1 MNKNCVIVIEKQLSR
16 DGFGLVFPR
25 KRSIRAHSGTDS
37 RFAVRQRPL
46 VQQLG
51 GVHGRPVANRARAEV
66 LVLGTVEPE
75 AVCSRARGPYAS
87 VQVQI

>member
-1 MNKNCVIVIEKQLSR
+1 M
-16 DGFGLVFPR
+16 FPR
-25 KRSIRAHSGTDS
+25 KRPIRAHSGPDS
-37 RFAVRQRPL
+37 RLAVRQRSL

-51 GVHGRPVANRARAEV
+51 GIHSRPVANRVRAEV

-75 AVCSRARGPYAS
+75 AVCSRARGAYAS

>member
-1 MNKNCVIVIEKQLSR
+1 MFS
-16 DGFGLVFPR
+16 R
-25 KRSIRAHSGTDS
+25 KRPIRAHSGPDP

-51 GVHGRPVANRARAEV
+51 GLHGRPFANRVRAEV